1 MRVKEALEALGLHAN
16 ATQAE
21 MTAAFRRRI
30 LRAHP
35 DKAPDAEEAKRQT
48 QTLLDAR
55 AHLLAVGFFD
65 HHDDDA
71 EANTKKKPLSRTTTT
86 PEEARW
92 QQACAQRRA
101 RTADARERLWEKNR
115 AAAQEARA
123 EEWRAGRRSA

>member
-71 EANTKKKPLSRTTTT
+71 EANTKKPLSRTTTT

-92 QQACAQRRA
+92 RQACAQRRA
-101 RTADARERLWEKNR
+101 GTAAARERRWEKNR